1 MLFRCYFAS
10 HLVNCIDH
18 GFECSWLMAVS
29 IFVDLRK
36 STKKIMLK
44 YISLLSCLLVGA
56 LSQDLAD
63 VDTEAPGV

>member
-1 MLFRCYFAS
+1 MQRPSHISECYENA
-10 HLVNCIDH
+10 
-18 GFECSWLMAVS
+18 A
-29 IFVDLRK
+29 
-36 STKKIMLK
+36 KKYKKRIMLK